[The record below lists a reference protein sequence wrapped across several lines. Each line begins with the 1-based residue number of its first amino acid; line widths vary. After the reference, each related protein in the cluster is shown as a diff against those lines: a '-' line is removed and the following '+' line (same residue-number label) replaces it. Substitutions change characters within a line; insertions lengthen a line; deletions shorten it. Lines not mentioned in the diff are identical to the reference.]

1 MQTRW
6 QTMQILWGALT
17 VSHLLLAGT
26 LWFVRFGPS
35 AQPLADAPPPM
46 FVPLF
51 AMIAFVEGGVSF
63 FLPRFQLQQ
72 AAKKHKIGRDPSE
85 EQILRLMPTAQTG
98 LILGLALCE
107 AISLLG
113 FILGFLGAPPMHFAP
128 FFAAG
133 LLLALPR
140 FPGETWLRSQ
150 LPDTQTL

>member
-46 FVPLF
+46 FVPL
-51 AMIAFVEGGVSF
+51 F